1 MAKRYNTPHRTH
13 LIKAMLT
20 EEEFAD
26 VSERCRIY
34 GLSQAELIRQ
44 SLENVAIHPIIK
56 VSVVDDKLLSALGEM
71 IAEYGKIGSNLNQMA
86 KVLNEFHAPYP
97 ELADD
102 VRTAIS
108 DLADLKFEVLK
119 KVGDSIGN
127 DKTYKL

>member
-13 LIKAMLT
+13 LIKAMIT

-26 VSERCRIY
+26 FDERCRIY
-34 GLSQAELIRQ
+34 GLSHAEMIRQ
-44 SLENVAIHPIIK
+44 SLDKVAIHPIIK
-56 VSVVDDKLLSALGEM
+56 VSIVDDNLLSEIGRMTA
-71 IAEYGKIGSNLNQMA
+71 AFGKAGSNLNQIA

-102 VRTAIS
+102 VKTAIS
-108 DLADLKFEVLK
+108 DLVNLKYEVLK
-119 KVGDSIGN
+119 KVGDAIGY

>member
-13 LIKAMLT
+13 LIKAMIT

-26 VSERCRIY
+26 FDERCRIY
-34 GLSQAELIRQ
+34 GLSHAEMIRQ
-44 SLENVAIHPIIK
+44 SLDKVAIHPIIK
-56 VSVVDDKLLSALGEM
+56 VSIVEDNLLSEIGRMTA
-71 IAEYGKIGSNLNQMA
+71 AFGKAGSNLNQIA

-102 VRTAIS
+102 VKTAIS
-108 DLADLKFEVLK
+108 DLVNLKYEVLK
-119 KVGDSIGN
+119 KVGDAIGN

>member
-13 LIKAMLT
+13 LIKAMIT

-26 VSERCRIY
+26 FDERCRIY
-34 GLSQAELIRQ
+34 GLSHAEMIRQ
-44 SLENVAIHPIIK
+44 SLDKVAIHPIIK
-56 VSVVDDKLLSALGEM
+56 VSIVDDNLLSEIGRMTA
-71 IAEYGKIGSNLNQMA
+71 AFGKAGSNLNQTA

-102 VRTAIS
+102 VKTAIS
-108 DLADLKFEVLK
+108 DLVNLKYEVLK
-119 KVGDSIGN
+119 KVGDAIGY